1 MAHNQTQPLLE
12 IFKSFHAGDL
22 ILAFCLS
29 ALAGLI
35 LGALLYVLLTW
46 ASRRREAR
54 RSRRSRVLPEQEPEA
69 DRVTFIG
76 VYRRPSP
83 EPPPDG
89 KADSRTS
96 TFRPPS
102 RKNAPAEDSSDSVAD
117 KRRSFWL
124 GGNGLRGFLPS
135 QTPPPT
141 YNSVVQDD
149 RESPA
154 HVEHEDFDFTEKLCA

>member
-1 MAHNQTQPLLE
+1 MAYNQTQPLLE

-54 RSRRSRVLPEQEPEA
+54 RSRRSRVLPGPEPEA

-76 VYRRPSP
+76 VYRRPSA
-83 EPPPDG
+83 EPPLDG

-102 RKNAPAEDSSDSVAD
+102 RKKSAPVEDSSDSVAD

-135 QTPPPT
+135 QTPPPA

-149 RESPA
+149 QESPA
-154 HVEHEDFDFTEKLCA
+154 RFDHEDFDFTEKL